1 MPEVDETRSLY
12 ARTHGRDILVSE
24 NVDAAGIWMDAGA
37 GL

>member
-12 ARTHGRDILVSE
+12 ARTHGRDFGFLE